1 MPLISSMV
9 ELQLIEG
16 HWQFVIYEPFKHGQ
30 HKVRFSDVGRVFFL
44 IKVLDRNARGAAML
58 ETIKNAIKNRQYIS
72 LTYDQKPRVVQPT
85 AVGETSA
92 GKKLLIGYQTEGEHK
107 NTGHDWI
114 SCDLT
119 KISDLQ
125 VCKDKFFLENPP
137 NYQKGHKSLKK
148 IFVEL

>member
-1 MPLISSMV
+1 
-9 ELQLIEG
+9 
-16 HWQFVIYEPFKHGQ
+16 
-30 HKVRFSDVGRVFFL
+30 
-44 IKVLDRNARGAAML
+44 ML

-72 LTYDQKPRVVQPT
+72 LTYDRMPRLVQPT

-125 VCKDKFFLENPP
+125 VCEDKFFPENPP
-137 NYQKGHKSLKK
+137 NYRKGNKSLKK
-148 IFVEL
+148 IFEEL